1 MQTPAI
7 SISKLSKQY
16 ESMDRLALD
25 NLTLEVMPGEVY
37 GFLGPNGAGKSTT
50 IRLLMNFLQ
59 PTSGGATILGKD
71 IVRDTVAIK
80 RSVGYLFGDF
90 AAYPKMTG
98 QQYLQYL
105 SELQGDGSMKSALK
119 LAELFK
125 ADLEQRL
132 GELSRGNR
140 QKIGIVQAFM
150 HKPQIYI
157 LDEPTSGLDPL
168 MQETFYRLV
177 REVKQR
183 GACVFMSSHVMSEVQ
198 GICDR
203 VGIIRDGKLI
213 AEKNLAELSREAAQ
227 TFEVTFAAPAPV
239 EALKKLKGITIEQH
253 HGPMVTLHY
262 HGELK
267 PLLRL
272 LSNYEVVKLDTQTLD
287 LETMFMHYYSDKEPR
302 S

>member
-7 SISKLSKQY
+7 SIDRLSKQY
-16 ESMDRLALD
+16 GSMDRLALD
-25 NLTLEVMPGEVY
+25 NLTLEVHPGEVY

-59 PTSGGATILGKD
+59 PTSGSATILGKD

-98 QQYLQYL
+98 RQYLQYL
-105 SELQGDGSMKSALK
+105 SDLQGDGSMKGALK
-119 LAELFK
+119 LAQLFK
-125 ADLEQRL
+125 ADLDQRL

-177 REVKQR
+177 REVKER

-213 AEKNLAELSREAAQ
+213 AEKNLADLSREAAQ
-227 TFEVTFAAPAPV
+227 TFDVTFAGPAPV
-239 EALKKLKGITIEQH
+239 EALKKLKGMTIEQH

-262 HGELK
+262 HGELR
-267 PLLRL
+267 PLLKL
-272 LSNYEVVKLDTQTLD
+272 LSGYEVVKLDTQTLD
-287 LETMFMHYYSDKEPR
+287 LETMFMHYYSGKETR

>member
-1 MQTPAI
+1 MPTPAI
-7 SISKLSKQY
+7 SIDKLSKHY
-16 ESMDRLALD
+16 GSMDRLALD
-25 NLTLEVMPGEVY
+25 SLSLEVQPGEVY

-71 IVRDTVAIK
+71 IVKDTVAIK

-90 AAYPKMTG
+90 AAYPKMNG
-98 QQYLQYL
+98 RQYLQYL
-105 SELQGDGSMKSALK
+105 SDLQGDGSMRYALK
-119 LAELFK
+119 LAEIFK
-125 ADLEQRL
+125 ADLDQRL

-150 HKPQIYI
+150 HRPSIYI

-168 MQETFYRLV
+168 MQETFYRLI

-203 VGIIRDGKLI
+203 VGIICDGKLI
-213 AEKNLAELSREAAQ
+213 AEKNLKELSEEAAQ
-227 TFEVTFAAPAPV
+227 TFEITFGAAAPVAV
-239 EALKKLKGITIEQH
+239 LKKLKGVTIEH
-253 HGPMVTLHY
+253 HSGPNVTLHY
-262 HGELK
+262 HGELR
-267 PLLRL
+267 PLLAL
-272 LSNYEVVKLDTQTLD
+272 LARFDVAKLDTQTLD
-287 LETMFMHYYSDKEPR
+287 LETMFMHYYTDKETQV
-302 S
+302 